1 MPSDQDKFIKYV
13 WNKKTKRLEKRDMRA
28 MANLERV
35 DKEKFEKFSK
45 VNMKSKILCMQLQE
59 NYFNTTL
66 LPSAIVGDADV
77 NYKEI

>member
-1 MPSDQDKFIKYV
+1 
-13 WNKKTKRLEKRDMRA
+13 MRA

-77 NYKEI
+77 NYKEIQEEQIYGPNDMKNENGFLF